1 MLLPFSTLTLALALA
16 DSTPRTGRDVL
27 RAMHDAYQGKWY
39 RTLTF
44 TQKTTVRRPD
54 GKDTVT
60 TWYESVRYSDSLGT
74 TLRIDVGDP
83 ANGNGVLYT
92 ADTVIVMR
100 GGKPAVARSGGN
112 ALLPLIEGVYVQAVE
127 RTARELAATNVDL
140 DRPTVSGS
148 WEGRPVWIVGVSSA
162 ADTLSPQFWVDVDRK
177 VVVRA
182 IFIPAPTAP
191 VMDMRFEG
199 IVPVGKGW
207 LATRCEFFV
216 AGVRQQA
223 EEYQDWK
230 ADVPLAPGLFD
241 VTTWT
246 TAPHWANQR
255 RER

>member
-1 MLLPFSTLTLALALA
+1 MLSFSTLTLALALA

-27 RAMHDAYQGKWY
+27 RVMHDAYQGKWY

-60 TWYESVRYSDSLGT
+60 TWYESLRYSEPQGT
-74 TLRIDVGDP
+74 VLRIDVGDP

-92 ADTVIVMR
+92 ADTLIVMR
-100 GGKPAVARSGGN
+100 GGKPATARSGGN
-112 ALLPLIEGVYVQAVE
+112 ALLPLIEGVYVQPVE
-127 RTARELAATNVDL
+127 RTARELAATKVDL
-140 DRPTVSGS
+140 DRPIVNGS

-162 ADTLSPQFWVDVDRK
+162 ADTITPQFWVDVDRK

-182 IFIPAPTAP
+182 ILIPAPTAP
-191 VMDMRFEG
+191 LMDMRLESV
-199 IVPVGKGW
+199 VPVGNGW
-207 LATRCEFFV
+207 LATRCEFYV

-230 ADVPLAPGLFD
+230 ADVQLAPGLFD

-246 TAPHWANQR
+246 SAPHWAAGAHTP
-255 RER
+255 